1 MTKCVL
7 AVSSRPVCHGA
18 KHRHIRQQTDPRTLH
33 GIIRPS
39 LPLFYLRTVRRFHLR
54 LVSLLGTLA
63 ILLTTLAPMI
73 SHLLAAQATPS
84 AQPLMMSAHCDM
96 PSMRH
101 LTGAHNHAQTPNA
114 DLQDCGYCNLLA
126 HLPVMPG
133 VPLPL
138 ALATRLVHARV
149 AARFERLARVE
160 PLTFALAR
168 APPLV

>member
-1 MTKCVL
+1 M
-7 AVSSRPVCHGA
+7 
-18 KHRHIRQQTDPRTLH
+18 
-33 GIIRPS
+33 
-39 LPLFYLRTVRRFHLR
+39 
-54 LVSLLGTLA
+54 
-63 ILLTTLAPMI
+63 TTLAPVI
-73 SHLLAAQATPS
+73 SHLLAV
-84 AQPLMMSAHCDM
+84 QPFMMSAHCDM

-101 LTGAHNHAQTPNA
+101 IDGIGDASSQKSSAHSHAQAPNA

-133 VPLPL
+133 VSLPL

-149 AARFERLARVE
+149 AARFERLTCVD

>member
-1 MTKCVL
+1 M
-7 AVSSRPVCHGA
+7 
-18 KHRHIRQQTDPRTLH
+18 
-33 GIIRPS
+33 
-39 LPLFYLRTVRRFHLR
+39 
-54 LVSLLGTLA
+54 
-63 ILLTTLAPMI
+63 TTLAPVI
-73 SHLLAAQATPS
+73 SHLLAAQTTPS
-84 AQPLMMSAHCDM
+84 ASLLTMSAHCDM
-96 PSMRH
+96 PSMQH
-101 LTGAHNHAQTPNA
+101 VQGAHQTSGNTHASNS

-133 VPLPL
+133 VPVSL

>member
-1 MTKCVL
+1 M
-7 AVSSRPVCHGA
+7 
-18 KHRHIRQQTDPRTLH
+18 
-33 GIIRPS
+33 
-39 LPLFYLRTVRRFHLR
+39 
-54 LVSLLGTLA
+54 GTLA
-63 ILLTTLAPMI
+63 ILMTTLAPVI
-73 SHLLAAQATPS
+73 SHLLAVQAGSP

-101 LTGAHNHAQTPNA
+101 LHSVDGSPSHAQTPNA

-138 ALATRLVHARV
+138 ALATRLVHARIT
-149 AARFERLARVE
+149 ARFERLARVE

>member
-1 MTKCVL
+1 MDESYQASCDDVIRHTGQARRAWHNPVFFI
-7 AVSSRPVCHGA
+7 AVFLLDA
-18 KHRHIRQQTDPRTLH
+18 M
-33 GIIRPS
+33 
-39 LPLFYLRTVRRFHLR
+39 RRFHLR

-63 ILLTTLAPMI
+63 ILMTTLAPVI
-73 SHLLAAQATPS
+73 SHLLAAQTVQSTLS

-101 LTGAHNHAQTPNA
+101 MSGAKDHTQTANA

-126 HLPVMPG
+126 HLPAMPG
-133 VPLPL
+133 VPVTQ
-138 ALATRLVHARV
+138 ALATRLVHERV